1 MIAKNSPELLAKS
14 AMNAEPEVYPPEA
27 LADEEPRYLRRQ
39 KPVEIRRR
47 KFGRG
52 NWPAYRRWLLAG
64 AGLVAGG
71 WLAYGAARFFLFSP
85 RVELVSE
92 EQIEVSGNRY
102 VSRSVITEKFAP
114 DLGKSVLRVP
124 LDARRAALE
133 AIPWIEQASVERVL
147 PNGLRVDLTERV
159 PVAFLRAGNQLAL
172 VDGNGVILDRPLEG
186 DFHFP
191 VATGFDETMPQADRE
206 KRMHLYVEFMRD
218 IDLSHPGSSDQV
230 SEVNLADDQDLRAA
244 LAGLPGLE
252 DQAPVQ
258 VHFGDSDF
266 GNKYRLLLDNIGQ
279 WRASAGRVESV
290 DLRFARQV
298 VVNPERDARCAPRAA
313 RTRKPWEGARACRRR
328 TDTWWRSTSAAQK
341 CAR

>member
-1 MIAKNSPELLAKS
+1 MTGKDPQDMFARGKS
-14 AMNAEPEVYPPEA
+14 AMSPPSGINAETEIYPPEA

-39 KPVEIRRR
+39 KPLEIRRR
-47 KFGRG
+47 KFGRK
-52 NWPAYRRWLLAG
+52 NWPAYRRWLVASFSLLAG
-64 AGLVAGG
+64 GCLVYGG
-71 WLAYGAARFFLFSP
+71 TRFFLFSP
-85 RVELVSE
+85 RVTLASDD
-92 EQIEVSGNRY
+92 QIEVTGNRY
-102 VSRSVITEKFAP
+102 VGTAVVTDKFAA
-114 DLGKSVLRVP
+114 DLGRSVLRVP
-124 LDARRAALE
+124 LEERRAELE
-133 AIPWIEQASVERVL
+133 AIPWIAQATVQRAL
-147 PNGLRVDLTERV
+147 PNRLRVELTERT
-159 PVAFLRAGNQLAL
+159 PVAFLRADNQLSL
-172 VDGNGVILDRPLEG
+172 VDENGAILDRPLEG

-298 VVNPERDARCAPRAA
+298 VVNPERDAALREPRSEIHSEPRVEA
-313 RTRKPWEGARACRRR
+313 RNLK
-328 TDTWWRSTSAAQK
+328 STK
-341 CAR
+341 KKE